1 MQDNLRILLADDH
14 EMMRAGVKHV
24 LEQHENI
31 TVVAEASSGE
41 QAYELYS
48 KLMPDLLIMDMSMPG
63 MGGLE
68 AIRRIKT
75 RDHNAR
81 VIIFSMHEEALYAI
95 QALSSGAVGY
105 VLKSAELGDLL
116 QAIKQAMLGKS
127 FMSAAIAQKIALKSL
142 SGEYSSIEQLT
153 AREFEVFCLLA
164 EGKKVTD
171 ISDLLMISQKTVATY
186 QTRIK
191 KKLNL
196 DSPVDLV
203 RLAVQYGIVS

>member
-1 MQDNLRILLADDH
+1 MQENIRILLADDH
-14 EMMRAGVKHV
+14 EMLRAGVKHI
-24 LEQHENI
+24 LEKNEHL
-31 TVVAEASSGE
+31 TVIGEASSGE
-41 QAYELYS
+41 QAYELYN

-75 RDHNAR
+75 RDHNAK

-95 QALSSGAVGY
+95 QALSSGAMGY
-105 VLKSAELGDLL
+105 VLKSSELGDLV

-142 SGEYSSIEQLT
+142 AGEYSSIEQLT

-164 EGKKVTD
+164 EGKKVSD

-191 KKLNL
+191 KKLNI
-196 DSPVDLV
+196 DSAVDLV

>member
-1 MQDNLRILLADDH
+1 MQENLRILLADDH
-14 EMMRAGVKHV
+14 EMLRAGVKHI
-24 LEQHENI
+24 LEQHEHL

-75 RDHNAR
+75 RDHNAK

-142 SGEYSSIEQLT
+142 AGEYSSIEQLT

-164 EGKKVTD
+164 EGKKVSE

-191 KKLNL
+191 KKLNI
-196 DSPVDLV
+196 DSAVDLV

>member
-1 MQDNLRILLADDH
+1 MQENLRILLADDH
-14 EMMRAGVKHV
+14 EMLRAGVKHI
-24 LEQHENI
+24 LEQNEHL
-31 TVVAEASSGE
+31 TVIAEASSGE

-75 RDHNAR
+75 RDHNAK

-95 QALSSGAVGY
+95 QALSSGAIGY
-105 VLKSAELGDLL
+105 VLKSAELGDLV

-142 SGEYSSIEQLT
+142 AGEYSSIEQLT

-164 EGKKVTD
+164 EGKKVSE

-191 KKLNL
+191 KKLNI
-196 DSPVDLV
+196 DSAVDLV